1 MNINQ
6 NQIFRVL
13 RRFSILLLIFM
24 SLFTILLTQFY
35 YRLTK
40 ERTYDNMTFVNK
52 NLVRIINEQETSL
65 QREAFSLVE
74 NNDDLNA
81 LINYFELSYSE
92 NLEES
97 LMGKDSYKE
106 FNFLPYKIYNLY
118 EKIPDLKISGRS
130 V

>member
-97 LMGKDSYKE
+97 LMGK
-106 FNFLPYKIYNLY
+106 
-118 EKIPDLKISGRS
+118 
-130 V
+130 